1 MSVISIKRLL
11 GPEAQGA
18 SHPLRVAQIL
28 ARGIG
33 LHAVEGDPS
42 EFRAFR
48 TAMDQFSDSLGEA
61 VTEAA
66 ALVTVSD
73 TLRALER
80 HNRGAEN
87 YLHAGG
93 NDLRAMV
100 KMLTTAIGEFSSAGD
115 ENVKNLRQIEN
126 SVASASQSQD
136 VRAIRAHLATCL
148 MEIRKETERQKAAT
162 QSVVNRLQEDLES
175 ARTESIDPATGLP
188 PRSKA
193 VEYIYETC
201 KTQSPAFAACLTID
215 CLQRVN
221 ATYGSEIGDQIIRY
235 FAGQL
240 QRNLPEGDRLFRW
253 TGACLLAV
261 APRSSSLQT
270 VTGEFVRLMERKLEY
285 TVQTATRSVLLPI
298 NARWAVYA
306 FTPSAQ
312 ELIVQI
318 DGFASAGGAA

>member
-11 GPEAQGA
+11 GAEAQGG

-28 ARGIG
+28 VRGIG
-33 LHAVEGDPS
+33 LHAVEGDPA

-73 TLRALER
+73 TLRSLEQ

-93 NDLRAMV
+93 NDMRAMV
-100 KMLTTAIGEFSSAGD
+100 KMLTAAIGEFSAAGD
-115 ENVKNLRQIEN
+115 ESVRSLRQIES

-148 MEIRKETERQKAAT
+148 KEIRKETERQKAAT
-162 QSVVNRLQEDLES
+162 QIVVNRLKEDLEN

-193 VEYIYETC
+193 VEWIYETC
-201 KTQSPAFAACLTID
+201 RSQAPAFAACLAID

-221 ATYGSEIGDQIIRY
+221 ATYGSEIGDRILHY
-235 FAGQL
+235 FAGHV
-240 QRNLPEGDRLFRW
+240 QRNLPPGDRLFRW
-253 TGACLLAV
+253 TGACLLVV
-261 APRSSSLQT
+261 APRTNQLQT
-270 VTGEFVRLMERKLEY
+270 ILGEFGRLMERKLEF

-298 NARWAVYA
+298 NAHWAVYA
-306 FTPSAQ
+306 FTPSPQ
-312 ELIVQI
+312 SLIEQI
-318 DGFASAGGAA
+318 DAFASAGGAA